1 MLKSVYIKVFGSLL
15 LWIFV
20 TQEVF
25 CQHDIS
31 KYEFRWAFWHPI
43 AAFKI
48 KRNLSEAMLIYNSV
62 KSQKRL
68 DTLEYGGKLDAFRH
82 TYVMA
87 YLCRYVKV
95 NKLKKLGIAHEKGNK
110 KKFYKRKLEFGERA
124 DSLACEMDL
133 RNNELGFE
141 IWKHLGNS
149 TKDELLNTVI
159 AQIKEGKAWYLK
171 RNINH
176 IYVTC
181 ENEVI
186 NMKFYEKR
194 WFVPKCLISSNL

>member
-1 MLKSVYIKVFGSLL
+1 MLKSLYIKVFGSLL
-15 LWIFV
+15 LWLFV

-43 AAFKI
+43 SAIKI
-48 KRNLSEAMLIYNSV
+48 KRNLPEAMLVYKSI

-68 DTLEYGGKLDAFRH
+68 DTLENGGKLDAFRH

-95 NKLKKLGIAHEKGNK
+95 KKLKKLGIAHEKGNK
-110 KKFYKRKLEFGERA
+110 AQFYKMKLEFGERA

-133 RNNELGFE
+133 RNNELGVE
-141 IWKHLGNS
+141 IGKQSGNS
-149 TKDELLNTVI
+149 SKDELINIVI
-159 AQIKEGKAWYLK
+159 TQIKEGKAWYLK
-171 RNINH
+171 RNINNT
-176 IYVTC
+176 YVTC
-181 ENEVI
+181 ENEGI
-186 NMKFYEKR
+186 NMKFYEGR
-194 WFVPKCLISSNL
+194 WFVPKCLISTNL